1 VSHLLAALLPGAASA
16 LLLLIKSVLHYTRGG
31 PKVPEEVIRR
41 FHGHAILWL
50 LILTFW
56 AFVIA
61 SAHAAAGVALLALG
75 AALAGFEPG
84 FLQLLAAG
92 VLALVVGVFR
102 AFCRTLLHTPS
113 SLTVSLQYRINRLYP
128 LWRWLSPGRLAAFDA
143 VLAAVA
149 VLLVLAN
156 AWRLAADGRTPT
168 AALLLLAGAVVAGCL
183 AWCAWHP
190 PIRPRR
196 VRPRRDG
203 RPNILLFGADTLR
216 ADRLGAAGYHR
227 DVTPCIDTLA
237 ARGTLFTNCY
247 VPLARTAPSLAS
259 LLTGMWPHHHGIRE
273 NFVPDGETGLP
284 VPALPEILKAQGYRS
299 VAVSDWSGADL
310 GKLRFH
316 YDECDLPT
324 DQWNLK
330 YYLSQGPM
338 DLRLFLTLFTHSR
351 FGRTFLP
358 QLYYLAGV
366 PLTRELGDR
375 TLLAL
380 NRLAGRGEPFL
391 LTTFMGTTHV
401 PYGSE
406 YPWYLRYSTKEY
418 DGDSKFVVS
427 RLADPMEII
436 EMQEAERSRFDVP
449 QILNLY
455 DACVARFDAELARV
469 LAHLEATGLAEET
482 IVVVFSDHGTD
493 FFENH
498 TWGQGNTVLG
508 SDPSARV
515 PLLILDPRERGAGP
529 VHRIVRT
536 IDLVPTLLDLLGLP
550 PPGPL
555 PMDGV
560 SLLPYLRGSRT
571 DLALPAFQETGV
583 WLGRIPGRHP
593 QHLSYPNVLEL
604 LEVPDART
612 GTLAFKARYADIIIE
627 ARDRM
632 IRTEDW
638 KLVYLPLERGAL
650 WQLFDLRADPACQ
663 HDVASRHPR
672 VLAELKAALVAWIEQ
687 DRARRF
693 EAEHVVRVAS
703 A

>member
-1 VSHLLAALLPGAASA
+1 VSQLLAALLPGAVFA
-16 LLLLIKSVLHYTRGG
+16 LLLLLKSVVHYTRGG
-31 PKVPEEVIRR
+31 PRVPDEVIRR
-41 FHGHAILWL
+41 FHGHAVLWL
-50 LILTFW
+50 LILAFW
-56 AFVIA
+56 AFVIS
-61 SAHAAAGVALLALG
+61 SAHAAAGVALLH
-75 AALAGFEPG
+75 LACGLVGCEPG
-84 FLQLLAAG
+84 FL
-92 VLALVVGVFR
+92 LALGVGTAGLVLGVFR
-102 AFCRTLLHTPS
+102 AFCRTLLYTPS

-128 LWRWLSPGRLAAFDA
+128 LWRRLSPARLAAFD
-143 VLAAVA
+143 
-149 VLLVLAN
+149 LLVVTTAIALLLAN
-156 AWRLAADGRTPT
+156 VWRLAADGRLAE
-168 AALLLLAGAVVAGCL
+168 AAGLLLAGLAVAGIL
-183 AWCAWHP
+183 AWCAWQP
-190 PIRPRR
+190 PIRARR
-196 VRPRRDG
+196 ARPRRDG
-203 RPNILLFGADTLR
+203 RPNILLIGADTLR

-227 DVTPCIDTLA
+227 VVTACIDALA
-237 ARGTLFTNCY
+237 TRGTLFTNCY

-284 VPALPEILKAQGYRS
+284 VPSLPELLKPHGYRS
-299 VAVSDWSGADL
+299 VAVSDWAGADL
-310 GKLRFH
+310 GKLRLH
-316 YDECDLPT
+316 YDECDLPA

-330 YYLSQGPM
+330 HYLSQGPM
-338 DLRLFLTLFTHSR
+338 DLRLLLTLFTHSR

-375 TLLAL
+375 SLLAI
-380 NRLAGRGEPFL
+380 NRLAARGEPFL

-406 YPWYLRYSTKEY
+406 YPWYLRHSTPEY

-455 DACVARFDAELARV
+455 DACVARFDAELARI
-469 LAHLEATGLAEET
+469 LGHLEACGIAEET
-482 IVVVFSDHGTD
+482 LLVVFSDHGTD

-515 PLLILDPRERGAGP
+515 PLLILDPREQGAGA

-536 IDLVPTLLDLLGLP
+536 IDLVPTLLELLEL
-550 PPGPL
+550 PL
-555 PMDGV
+555 PAQRAMDGV
-560 SLLPYLRGSRT
+560 SLVPYLRGTRA
-571 DLALPAFQETGV
+571 DLELPAFQETGV

-604 LEVPDART
+604 LEVPDPRT
-612 GTLAFKARYADIIIE
+612 GTLAFKPKYADTIIE

-638 KLVYLPLERGAL
+638 KLVYLPLEQGAL

-663 HDVASRHPR
+663 NDVADAHPE
-672 VLAELKAALVAWIEQ
+672 VLAALKAALTTWIAQ
-687 DRARRF
+687 DRERHMVGD
-693 EAEHVVRVAS
+693 HVVRIQTN
-703 A
+703 

>member
-1 VSHLLAALLPGAASA
+1 VSHFLAALLPGAAFA
-16 LLLLIKSVLHYTRGG
+16 LLLLVKSVAHYTRGG
-31 PKVPEEVIRR
+31 PRVPDEVIRR
-41 FHGHAILWL
+41 FHGHAMVWL
-50 LILTFW
+50 LVLTFW
-56 AFVIA
+56 AAVIA
-61 SAHAAAGVALLALG
+61 TAHAALGVAIYLLVCGLSGSEPRFWLELLIGTVTLALG
-75 AALAGFEPG
+75 
-84 FLQLLAAG
+84 
-92 VLALVVGVFR
+92 VLR

-113 SLTVSLQYRINRLYP
+113 TLTVSLQYRINRLYP
-128 LWRWLSPGRLAAFDA
+128 LWRRLSPLRLRALDG
-143 VLAAVA
+143 LVA
-149 VLLVLAN
+149 GSTGLLVLAN
-156 AWRLAADGRTPT
+156 AVRLAVAGRAPEA
-168 AALLLLAGAVVAGCL
+168 AALIGLALAVAAVV
-183 AWCAWHP
+183 AWCAWQP
-190 PIRPRR
+190 PIAPRH
-196 VRPRRDG
+196 VRPRGDG
-203 RPNILLFGADTLR
+203 RPNILMVGADTLR
-216 ADRLGAAGYHR
+216 ADRLAAAGYHR
-227 DVTPCIDTLA
+227 EVTPCIDALA
-237 ARGTLFTNCY
+237 ERGTLFTNCY

-284 VPALPEILKAQGYRS
+284 VPGLPGILKAQGYRS
-299 VAVSDWSGADL
+299 AAVSDWAGADL
-310 GKLRFH
+310 GKLELH
-316 YDECDLPT
+316 YDACDLPA

-366 PLTRELGDR
+366 PLTGELGDR
-375 TLLAL
+375 SLLAL
-380 NRLAGRGEPFL
+380 NRLAAGGDPFL
-391 LTTFMGTTHV
+391 LTVFMGTTHV

-406 YPWYLRYSTKEY
+406 YPWYLRYSTPEY
-418 DGDSKFVVS
+418 EGDSKFVVS

-455 DACVARFDAELARV
+455 DACVARFDAELARI
-469 LAHLEATGLAEET
+469 LQHLDDCGIAEET

-515 PLLILDPRERGAGP
+515 PLLIVDPRERGAGP

-536 IDLVPTLLDLLGLP
+536 IDLVPTLMDMLGMQAP
-550 PPGPL
+550 S

-560 SLLPYLRGSRT
+560 PLTPYLRDAEA
-571 DLALPAFQETGV
+571 DLGLPAFQETGV

-593 QHLSYPNVLEL
+593 DHLVYPNVLEL

-612 GTLAFKARYADIIIE
+612 GTLAFKDQYADVIIE

-632 IRTEDW
+632 IRTEEW
-638 KLVYLPLERGAL
+638 KLVYLPLKQGAL
-650 WQLFDLRADPACQ
+650 WQLYDVRSDPACQ
-663 HDVASRHPR
+663 RDVADQHPE
-672 VLAELKAALVAWIEQ
+672 VLAQLKRALQAWIEE
-687 DRARRF
+687 DRERRLVDD
-693 EAEHVVRVAS
+693 HVVRIQPH
-703 A
+703 